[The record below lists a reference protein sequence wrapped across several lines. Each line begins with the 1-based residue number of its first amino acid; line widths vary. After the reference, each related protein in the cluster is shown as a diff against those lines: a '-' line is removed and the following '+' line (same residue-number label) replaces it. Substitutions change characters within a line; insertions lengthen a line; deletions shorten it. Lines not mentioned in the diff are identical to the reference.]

1 MEDFRKCFTF
11 ASTMFKNVFVKRF
24 LKSSWL
30 PKAKEVVANPSKML
44 QLITVVRTVMGKN
57 GLRKIKSKLQ
67 LFASYVSDV
76 VRGRYKEYDALSLVL
91 IVATLL
97 YVVTPLDF
105 IPDFIPTGWI
115 DDIAIVTWA
124 VKKLSHELE
133 RYAMSKSAENKSETE

>member
-1 MEDFRKCFTF
+1 
-11 ASTMFKNVFVKRF
+11 
-24 LKSSWL
+24 L

-76 VRGRYKEYDALSLVL
+76 VRGRYKEHDALSLVL

-133 RYAMSKSAENKSETE
+133 RYAMSKSAENKSEIE